1 MPEIIKN
8 PRIFDESYIP
18 MYLPVRTQEADFLLK
33 RYMMKL
39 ANGTSSSDITM
50 IYGSIG
56 RVGIGKTTLA
66 KYVGTK
72 LSEYATSRGI
82 NFTYAYVNLY
92 TAPSILEILTVL
104 ASQVTPKI
112 SVRGSS
118 PIEALKAIVDTL
130 YRRDLHVL
138 VILDEFQQLIKS
150 PRVDEEQLY
159 ILLRIHEQVPS
170 PDNTNR
176 INYLLVAQDFTVLS
190 YLKEK
195 LPQVESQIGLRLHLK
210 PYTTKELYYILEQ
223 RAEEGLYSGVWDP
236 SILEMIAEFYGIDGA
251 GRPEGS
257 ARKAIIALKVAAE
270 AAAAWGH
277 HRITEEHVRF
287 ALSQDAVANISE
299 EQLRSLQKHELLL
312 LLAVAKLSL
321 EKKGY
326 ATTGE
331 VREKYNE
338 IASIYG
344 ENPRGHTQFNQY
356 IRRLDAIGLIEAKL
370 SGKGMRGRTTLLRL
384 ASDIPAQHMVEI
396 LEKILIGV

>member
-1 MPEIIKN
+1 MPSIIKN
-8 PRIFDESYIP
+8 PMVFDETYIP
-18 MYLPVRTQEADFLLK
+18 PQLHVRDKEAEFLLK

-39 ANGTSSSDITM
+39 STSTSSSDITL

-66 KYVGTK
+66 KYVGNK
-72 LSEYATSRGI
+72 LKEFAYTRGI
-82 NFTYAYVNLY
+82 NFAVAYVNLY
-92 TAPSILEILTVL
+92 TVPSILEILTVL
-104 ASQVTPKI
+104 ASQVAPKL

-118 PIEALKAIVDTL
+118 PLEALKAIVDTL
-130 YRRDLHVL
+130 YRRDLYLL

-170 PDNTNR
+170 PDNTSR

-210 PYTTKELYYILEQ
+210 PYTTEELYTILEQ
-223 RAEEGLYSGVWDP
+223 RAQQGLYPGVWDP
-236 SILEMIAEFYGIDGA
+236 DLLWTIAEFYGVDGN

-257 ARKAIIALKVAAE
+257 ARKAIIALRIAAE
-270 AAAAWGH
+270 TAEAMGE

-287 ALSQDAVANISE
+287 ALSQDAVANINE
-299 EQLRSLQKHELLL
+299 AQLRSLQKHELLL
-312 LLAVAKLSL
+312 LLAVAMLSRD
-321 EKKGY
+321 KKSY

-331 VREKYNE
+331 VREKYE
-338 IASIYG
+338 YLARIYG
-344 ENPRGHTQFNQY
+344 ENPRGHTQFNLY
-356 IRRLDAIGLIEAKL
+356 MRKLDAIGLIEAKP

-384 ASDIPAQHMVEI
+384 APEIPAQHLVEL
-396 LEKILIGV
+396 LEKILMS